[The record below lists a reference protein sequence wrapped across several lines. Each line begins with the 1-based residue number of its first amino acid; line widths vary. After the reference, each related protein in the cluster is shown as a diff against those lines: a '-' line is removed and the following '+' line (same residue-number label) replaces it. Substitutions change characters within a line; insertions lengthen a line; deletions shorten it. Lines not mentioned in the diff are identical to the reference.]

1 MAKSGTGDARWA
13 SLYRIGAVAALVFLA
28 YTLATLII
36 LTTVGGPPE
45 SVEEGF
51 EMLASNRLIGLL
63 RLDLL
68 TVLFIPLYYPI
79 LLALYLALR
88 NVHPSAMLLAAV
100 LALAGVTLF
109 LTTPSTFPFLVVSDK
124 YAAATTEAQKAGLLA
139 AGEAILASDMWHS
152 SGALVS
158 GLLLQVGALI
168 MTVLMLRAGG
178 FGRLTAWAGI
188 GTYALDLAHILVGFV
203 LPSVSVVLMM
213 ISGTLYLL
221 WFPLLARDLFRL
233 ARDQGGAAP
242 MMVGAAKG
250 APGKE

>member
-1 MAKSGTGDARWA
+1 
-13 SLYRIGAVAALVFLA
+13 
-28 YTLATLII
+28 
-36 LTTVGGPPE
+36 
-45 SVEEGF
+45 
-51 EMLASNRLIGLL
+51 
-63 RLDLL
+63 
-68 TVLFIPLYYPI
+68 
-79 LLALYLALR
+79 
-88 NVHPSAMLLAAV
+88 
-100 LALAGVTLF
+100 
-109 LTTPSTFPFLVVSDK
+109 
-124 YAAATTEAQKAGLLA
+124 
-139 AGEAILASDMWHS
+139 
-152 SGALVS
+152 
-158 GLLLQVGALI
+158 
-168 MTVLMLRAGG
+168 VLMLRGGG